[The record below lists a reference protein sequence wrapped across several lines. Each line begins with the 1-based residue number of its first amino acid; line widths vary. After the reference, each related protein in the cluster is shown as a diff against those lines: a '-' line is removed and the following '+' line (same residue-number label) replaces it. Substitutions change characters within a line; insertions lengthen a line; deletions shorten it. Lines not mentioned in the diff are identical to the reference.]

1 GWDDVIDVPSALQCD
16 VVEKANGGDRHTDRT
31 GGKFFVSGQIELKGS
46 DLGRPQQFW
55 RLTKVARELRDVLQI
70 RALRVRREV
79 ADLHVLDHALTKWRH
94 SPLIHRMRVQRDVVE
109 KANGG
114 GRHTDRT
121 GGKFSIS
128 GQMELKGADLGWAEQ
143 FWRLTKVARELRDVL
158 QIRGLRVRSEVV
170 GLHAF
175 DHALTKRCHRQL
187 LYGMKC
193 ATVRNPMLLQ
203 SKLSEEERPGAVVG
217 RPRHPFTSV

>member
-1 GWDDVIDVPSALQCD
+1 MFQVLDRVEKPDDLFRAHHDGKRLGPAAGWDDVIDVPSALQCD

-79 ADLHVLDHALTKWRH
+79 ADLHVLDHALTKRRH
-94 SPLIHRMRVQRDVVE
+94 SPLIHRMRVRRDVVE

-121 GGKFSIS
+121 GGKFSVS

-143 FWRLTKVARELRDVL
+143 FWRLTKVARELRVSCPRFLWTAICLTGGSD
-158 QIRGLRVRSEVV
+158 GEVQHEQNRTD
-170 GLHAF
+170 G
-175 DHALTKRCHRQL
+175 C
-187 LYGMKC
+187 G
-193 ATVRNPMLLQ
+193 
-203 SKLSEEERPGAVVG
+203 
-217 RPRHPFTSV
+217 

>member
-1 GWDDVIDVPSALQCD
+1 
-16 VVEKANGGDRHTDRT
+16 KANGSDRHTART
-31 GGKFFVSGQIELKGS
+31 GGKLFVSGQMALKGA
-46 DLGRPQQFW
+46 DLGWAEQFR
-55 RLTKVARELRDVLQI
+55 RLMKVARELRDVLQI

-128 GQMELKGADLGWAEQ
+128 GQMELK
-143 FWRLTKVARELRDVL
+143 
-158 QIRGLRVRSEVV
+158 
-170 GLHAF
+170 
-175 DHALTKRCHRQL
+175 
-187 LYGMKC
+187 
-193 ATVRNPMLLQ
+193 
-203 SKLSEEERPGAVVG
+203 
-217 RPRHPFTSV
+217 